1 MVLSVDQIMLLI
13 DIDNAVNFEICMWT
27 WQVPFSLMVKLFGDG
42 DEKDQTGDDADD
54 DDDGGGKDDTGVRD
68 MLLVSGDY
76 H

>member
-1 MVLSVDQIMLLI
+1 
-13 DIDNAVNFEICMWT
+13 
-27 WQVPFSLMVKLFGDG
+27 MVKLFGDG
-42 DEKDQTGDDADD
+42 DKKDHTGDDAD

>member
-1 MVLSVDQIMLLI
+1 MLLSVDQIMLLI

-42 DEKDQTGDDADD
+42 DKKDHTGDDADD
-54 DDDGGGKDDTGVRD
+54 DDEGGKDDTGVRD

>member
-1 MVLSVDQIMLLI
+1 
-13 DIDNAVNFEICMWT
+13 
-27 WQVPFSLMVKLFGDG
+27 MVKLFGDG

>member
-1 MVLSVDQIMLLI
+1 
-13 DIDNAVNFEICMWT
+13 
-27 WQVPFSLMVKLFGDG
+27 MVKLFGDG
-42 DEKDQTGDDADD
+42 DEKDHTGDDAD